1 MLGLAGM
8 CSLTR
13 RCVRSR
19 RSPASPLC
27 RLRTTA
33 ASLQREAIRLLG
45 LLVLKRLSFSLTQE
59 LRLEQ
64 RGMPINGH
72 TTGVSVLESDE
83 KRAEKRESRYRNA
96 RGLNAGVN
104 G

>member
-1 MLGLAGM
+1 MI
-8 CSLTR
+8 
-13 RCVRSR
+13 VRIVGIKKLVVFIDPR
-19 RSPASPLC
+19 
-27 RLRTTA
+27 TA
-33 ASLQREAIRLLG
+33 ACE
-45 LLVLKRLSFSLTQE
+45 K
-59 LRLEQ
+59 

-96 RGLNAGVN
+96 GRLNAGIK